1 MIKINLLAERK
12 QAKAKSPSSVKMEGM
27 GSGQNLLLIGVL
39 LIGVVVAGGWWW
51 KVSGDLAELKIR
63 HEEADRELERLAEIR
78 KKGEEYKQRK
88 ELLARKIDLITEL
101 KKRQDV
107 PVHILDQLSKNL
119 PEFLWLDALSA
130 NQNSI
135 SISGKATTYPAVS
148 NFYENLGGSG
158 YFADVTLGRVFE
170 VPEGVSFSLSCRFT
184 GVGEATPPGDGSASG
199 MPQPASESA
208 ATAPS
213 AVSARHRRRRRLTSP
228 PRSAAECP
236 QA

>member
-12 QAKAKSPSSVKMEGM
+12 QAKARTQSSMNTEGA
-27 GSGQNLLLIGVL
+27 GGGRTLLLVGVL
-39 LIGVVVAGGWWW
+39 LLGFVVAGGWWW
-51 KVSGDLAELKIR
+51 MVSNELADWQTK
-63 HEEADRELERLAEIR
+63 HEEADRELERLTEIR
-78 KKGEEYKQRK
+78 KKGEEYKARK

-119 PEFLWLDALSA
+119 PEFLWLDSLSA

-135 SISGKATTYPAVS
+135 SISGKATTYTAVS

-158 YFADVTLGRVFE
+158 YFSDVNLGRVFE

-184 GVGEATPPGDGSASG
+184 GVGGDATPEP
-199 MPQPASESA
+199 PAEG
-208 ATAPS
+208 
-213 AVSARHRRRRRLTSP
+213 
-228 PRSAAECP
+228 
-236 QA
+236 